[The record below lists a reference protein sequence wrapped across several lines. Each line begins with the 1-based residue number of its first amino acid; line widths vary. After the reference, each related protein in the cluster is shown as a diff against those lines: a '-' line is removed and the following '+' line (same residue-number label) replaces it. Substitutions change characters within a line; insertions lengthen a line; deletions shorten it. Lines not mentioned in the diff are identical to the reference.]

1 MTTPEEYL
9 SSLQNEFVQSYIDK
23 GRSETTWKG
32 YRWLI
37 RKISER
43 LQEAGL
49 DPNPKHWDRETVLW
63 LKNVGLAH
71 LRPGIDRREMSILN
85 KYAQFHGN
93 NIIKDMELEWPKDKR
108 THVDWLTPAQAMR
121 VLDAAE
127 GMERIVIH
135 LELEM
140 GLRRVEVIRQRVS
153 NILMGVMHV
162 QGKGRQGGKWR
173 TVSFHPNTIAE
184 LNRYMLIREAEIAK
198 ARAKNPA
205 VAVPDQLLI
214 YERNG
219 ELHPYKRS
227 AIDKLVNRV
236 AERVEMK
243 FTNHTLRRTYGRM
256 LWLAGVPIE
265 TIAEILG
272 HADTKTT
279 ILYLGLNM
287 EDQASAMRKLAEFQ
301 EQNRFPQNYGN
312 INRAREKSGQS
323 GIPAHE
329 FIWLDPKSP

>member
-1 MTTPEEYL
+1 MTTPQEYL
-9 SSLQNEFVQSYIDK
+9 SSLQSEFIQSYIDK

-37 RKISER
+37 RKISSR
-43 LQEAGL
+43 LQAAGL
-49 DPNPKHWDRETVLW
+49 DPNPKHWDKETILW
-63 LKNVGLAH
+63 LKNVGLSH

-93 NIIKDMELEWPKDKR
+93 NIIKDMELEWPKDRR
-108 THVDWLTPAQAMR
+108 THVDWLTPSQAMQ
-121 VLDAAE
+121 VVDAAE
-127 GMERIVIH
+127 GIERIVIH

-140 GLRRVEVIRQRVS
+140 GLRRVEVIRQKVS

-173 TVSFHPNTIAE
+173 TVSFHPNTIGE
-184 LNRYMLIREAEIAK
+184 LNKYMLIREGEISR
-198 ARAKNPA
+198 ARAKDPA
-205 VAVPDQLLI
+205 VTVPDQLLI
-214 YERNG
+214 YATADG
-219 ELHPYKRS
+219 LAGYKRT
-227 AIDKLVNRV
+227 AIDNMVARV
-236 AERVEMK
+236 AERVGFK

-287 EDQASAMRKLAEFQ
+287 DDQADAMTKLAEFQ
-301 EQNRFPQNYGN
+301 DKMRSPQSYGKSG
-312 INRAREKSGQS
+312 RARQKSGQS
-323 GIPAHE
+323 GI
-329 FIWLDPKSP
+329 